1 MISYRTE
8 NSPIEMIEL
17 LVLLQLSTQKRISQ
31 EM

>member
-1 MISYRTE
+1 MISYGTE

-17 LVLLQLSTQKRISQ
+17 LVLFQLSTQKRISQ

>member
-8 NSPIEMIEL
+8 NSSIEMIEL